1 MGLQTTSRRAGSP
14 RRDTGPSERN
24 EYLMTVINYETGE
37 IKDST
42 DLVPVENVAAL
53 NTLAPEAREVAVTQM
68 LSEARSWLAH
78 AVEATEPQSVAH
90 FKAFIATVAESTKQL
105 NLSKDIQLDAQEMV
119 RRAERGVGKAVR
131 MGQES
136 GSITTRA
143 DGGAKTDYMRNG
155 KLVRA
160 GRDQITDH
168 KKRSP
173 DDFMPHG
180 AARVEMY
187 AMTDAPDQHFEDAIA
202 EAKAEGDLSRAN
214 VVRKVKGKTTDLTTR
229 KQRADKAAEL
239 AEQGYSSRQIA
250 KMIGL
255 GEEALANIVRD
266 FAIDVP
272 ADKAVKRTRR
282 HDSNRIARETVNA
295 LSGLAMGID
304 LIDFTDLNV
313 GDACHWAASLDDS
326 FRALNRFRK
335 QIKEIAQ

>member
-1 MGLQTTSRRAGSP
+1 
-14 RRDTGPSERN
+14 
-24 EYLMTVINYETGE
+24 MTVIDYESGE

-42 DLVPVENVAAL
+42 DLVPIENVAAL
-53 NTLAPEAREVAVTQM
+53 NTLEPGAREVAVTQM

-105 NLSKDIQLDAQEMV
+105 SLSKEIQSDAREMV
-119 RRAERGVGKAVR
+119 RRAERGVGKAVIS
-131 MGQES
+131 GEENGTIETFIES
-136 GSITTRA
+136 RS
-143 DGGAKTDYMRNG
+143 
-155 KLVRA
+155 RA
-160 GRDQITDH
+160 GRSAHGQHPDETSVLL
-168 KKRSP
+168 KRSDIVSA
-173 DDFMPHG
+173 DDWTGNG
-180 AARVEMY
+180 AGIKDLTIGVSDEQF
-187 AMTDAPDQHFEDAIA
+187 DEAIA
-202 EAKAEGDLSRAN
+202 EAKAEGNLSRAN

-250 KMIGL
+250 KMIGI

-266 FAIDVP
+266 YAIEVP

-282 HDSNRIARETVNA
+282 HDSNRIAQETVNT
-295 LSGLAMGID
+295 LSGLAMGIE
-304 LIDFTDLNV
+304 LIDFTELHV